1 MPGRWL
7 FRGSRGALSV
17 GALWTIAHATSAAYA
32 AAPDPIW
39 RPLACRTCERAG
51 LSIDVRTSGSGTA
64 KQGGP
69 VLARVRN
76 RNQYDAIARVEFRA
90 RHAAHDD
97 GALAS
102 EEWNVGLAAAG
113 TDGWESVLI
122 LRRSD
127 PTDAIVHDVQRY

>member
-1 MPGRWL
+1 MI
-7 FRGSRGALSV
+7 
-17 GALWTIAHATSAAYA
+17 IAHATSAAYA
-32 AAPDPIW
+32 AATDPVW

-51 LSIDVRTSGSGTA
+51 LSIDVRTTSSGTA
-64 KQGGP
+64 RHGGQ

-76 RNQYDAIARVEFRA
+76 RNQYDAIARVEFLA

-97 GALAS
+97 GVLAS

-113 TDGWESVLI
+113 TDGWERVLI

-127 PTDAIVHDVQRY
+127 LTDAIVRDVQRY